1 MKEVLLNLIRE
12 RTNKVS
18 LATEMIREKFG
29 DVKIAVINRFND
41 RVPKRGFLDAAESVS
56 YNFHGRGISVDFG
69 GEEIN
74 FDFNFNTDNRAEN
87 HTGFD
92 RWRLNEFLSGHQT
105 EFAELTGLSIENIQS
120 LLTELECENLIKF
133 DKKENLYYLTDISI
147 EKSKSKTRAVE
158 LALS

>member
-41 RVPKRGFLDAAESVS
+41 RVPKRGFLDAAENVS

-74 FDFNFNTDNRAEN
+74 FDFNFTADGRAEN
-87 HTGFD
+87 HTGFNL
-92 RWRLNEFLSGHQT
+92 WRLNEFLRGHQPK
-105 EFAELTGLSIENIQS
+105 FAELTDLSTENIQ
-120 LLTELECENLIKF
+120 LLLAELERENRINF
-133 DKKENLYYLTDISI
+133 DEKENLYYLPDNLN
-147 EKSKSKTRAVE
+147 EKSKSETRAVE